1 MSQATQNNNTPTS
14 GRAIISYGPNLPA
27 LFRAGR
33 PMSDSE
39 LVAAWAV
46 QKSARDAE
54 EAAADQ
60 RELAESRLALRQA
73 HQRIAEL
80 ARQVERLE
88 KKLAPPRE
96 KAAAKTKGRS
106 RPVVTAEVAASAA

>member
-1 MSQATQNNNTPTS
+1 MSQATQSNTTTANGS
-14 GRAIISYGPNLPA
+14 AIVSYGPNLPA
-27 LFRAGR
+27 LFRPGR
-33 PMSDSE
+33 PVSDSQ

-54 EAAADQ
+54 DAAADQ

-96 KAAAKTKGRS
+96 KTAAKIKGRS
-106 RPVVTAEVAASAA
+106 RPVVTAEAAASAA